1 MTFHKRN
8 TDEYT
13 GNLRKGKRGNW
24 IEGRKEIA
32 VWCNFDVLVPT
43 TDSRW
48 LHILQASVGRSE
60 PRVTDVMLCPT
71 EAKMSV
77 EKRKCRNNN
86 LNGIQARDV
95 TIT

>member
-1 MTFHKRN
+1 MQ
-8 TDEYT
+8 
-13 GNLRKGKRGNW
+13 L
-24 IEGRKEIA
+24 
-32 VWCNFDVLVPT
+32 WCVSPNDRQ
-43 TDSRW
+43 S